1 MTSSLENLS
10 ILITDDDTFMQ
21 SLMERVLGTMGIT
34 QIGKADVTAMNA
46 IGKNVRFAK
55 RGLLIVFCSDPAS
68 GSSCR

>member
-34 QIGKADVTAMNA
+34 QIGKADNGQAALDWLDVPDNKADVILLDLNMP
-46 IGKNVRFAK
+46 GMD
-55 RGLLIVFCSDPAS
+55 GLE
-68 GSSCR
+68 